1 MAESKN
7 YDFLRKILLLGEG
20 GVGKTSIINRY
31 IHMTFSD
38 QYFMTIGA
46 QFAVSIIHVKKF
58 DKRVKLS
65 IWDLAGEQRFNFVQA
80 SYFKGLKG
88 TFVVFDVTNRRSFK
102 MIPNWLNAINT
113 NTGGDPVIFLIGNKI
128 DLNDRVVSREEAE
141 EFAKQHNLEYYETS
155 AKEGI
160 GINEIFETMAL
171 RLVEKWMSENV

>member
-1 MAESKN
+1 MADSQN
-7 YDFLRKILLLGEG
+7 YDFIRKILLLGEG

-46 QFAVSIIHVKKF
+46 QFAVSIVHVKKY

-88 TFVVFDVTNRRSFK
+88 SFVVFDVTNKRSFK
-102 MIPNWLNAINT
+102 MVPNWLNSIKENST
-113 NTGGDPVIFLIGNKI
+113 EDPIIFLVGNKI
-128 DLNDRVVSREEAE
+128 DLEDRVISREEAE
-141 EFAKQHNLEYYETS
+141 AFAKEHNLEYYETS

-160 GINEIFETMAL
+160 GINEIFENMAAK
-171 RLVEKWMSENV
+171 LVEKWMNESM

>member
-102 MIPNWLNAINT
+102 MIPNWLNAIKT